1 MDGRGRGRVGECG
14 NNCPETLQV
23 RVMTMDEYELAQI
36 NHYRTTAQSFGD
48 AALKAMR
55 RGDIGLART
64 ASRQA
69 AQYARIVMQLESGEK
84 QVAPQEPEAAG
95 EQADSQANP
104 ISV

>member
-1 MDGRGRGRVGECG
+1 
-14 NNCPETLQV
+14 
-23 RVMTMDEYELAQI
+23 MDEHELEQI
-36 NHYRTTAQSFGD
+36 KQYRATAQSFGD
-48 AALKAMR
+48 AALDAMS

-84 QVAPQEPEAAG
+84 QVAPSEPEAAG
-95 EQADSQANP
+95 EQADSQANS

>member
-1 MDGRGRGRVGECG
+1 
-14 NNCPETLQV
+14 
-23 RVMTMDEYELAQI
+23 MDEHELEQI
-36 NHYRTTAQSFGD
+36 KHYRATAQSFGD
-48 AALKAMR
+48 AALDAMS

-84 QVAPQEPEAAG
+84 QVAPSEPEAAG
-95 EQADSQANP
+95 EQAASQANS